1 MRCFGSA
8 GNAVPMPY
16 LIRTK
21 PRERKHTMT
30 AGWTLNDAPRLDGK
44 AAIVTGAN
52 SGIGFYTALGL
63 AQRGAD
69 TVLAARD
76 PDKGAAA
83 IARIRQQVPNA
94 KLRFEPLDLASLAS
108 IAKFAAAVTAA
119 KRGTIDILVNNAG
132 IMALPTRQET
142 EDGFERQMGVN
153 YLGHFALTARLKDP
167 LCAAIGGGRV
177 VNVASVAHRRVSLD
191 LADLQSAKAYNPR
204 VTYGR
209 TKLAM
214 LVFSLELHRRAAANG
229 WPISSIAAHPGWAS
243 TSIVRNGMGTGPK
256 GRLADL
262 IFSLVAQSARDGAL
276 PSLYAATAPQAQ
288 PGAYYG
294 PTGPGETRGAPGPAK
309 IYPQAMDPAVG
320 PGLWTLSETL
330 TGLTFG

>member
-1 MRCFGSA
+1 
-8 GNAVPMPY
+8 
-16 LIRTK
+16 
-21 PRERKHTMT
+21 MT
-30 AGWTLNDAPRLDGK
+30 GWTLNDAPRLDGK
-44 AAIVTGAN
+44 VAIVTGAN

-63 AQRGAD
+63 ASLGAD

-83 IARIRQQVPNA
+83 VARIRQQVPNA
-94 KLRFEPLDLASLAS
+94 KARFELLDLASLAS
-108 IAKFAAAVTAA
+108 IAKFAAAITAA
-119 KRGTIDILVNNAG
+119 KRGVIDILVNNAG
-132 IMALPTRQET
+132 VMGLPTRQQT

-177 VNVASVAHRRVSLD
+177 VNVASVAHRRVTLD
-191 LADLQSAKAYNPR
+191 LSDLQSARAYDPR
-204 VTYGR
+204 QTYGR

-214 LVFSLELHRRAAANG
+214 LVFSLELQRRATASG
-229 WPISSIAAHPGWAS
+229 WTLSSIASHPGWAS
-243 TSIVRNGMGTGPK
+243 TSIVRNGMGTGLK
-256 GRLADL
+256 GRVADL
-262 IFSLVAQSARDGAL
+262 VFSIVAQSAEAGAL
-276 PSLYAATAPQAQ
+276 PSLYAAAAPDAK

-309 IYPQAMDPAVG
+309 IYPQALDQAVG
-320 PGLWTLSETL
+320 LGLWTLSETL

>member
-1 MRCFGSA
+1 
-8 GNAVPMPY
+8 
-16 LIRTK
+16 
-21 PRERKHTMT
+21 MT
-30 AGWTLNDAPRLDGK
+30 DGWTVNDAPRLDGK
-44 AAIVTGAN
+44 VAIVTGAN

-63 AQRGAD
+63 ARLGAD

-76 PDKGAAA
+76 PDKGASAV
-83 IARIRQQVPNA
+83 ARIRQQVPSA

-108 IAKFAAAVTAA
+108 IARFAAAVTAA

-191 LADLQSAKAYNPR
+191 LTDLQSAKSYDPR

-214 LVFSLELHRRAAANG
+214 LVFSLELHRRAAASG
-229 WPISSIAAHPGWAS
+229 WTISSIAAHPGWAS
-243 TSIVRNGMGTGPK
+243 TSIVRNGMGTGLK

-262 IFSLVAQSARDGAL
+262 IFGIVAQSAASGAL
-276 PSLYAATAPQAQ
+276 PSLYAAAAPEARS
-288 PGAYYG
+288 GAYYG
-294 PTGPGETRGAPGPAK
+294 PTGPGETRGTPGPAK
-309 IYPQAMDPAVG
+309 IYPQALDPAVG